1 MLNSN
6 PEKKFCYSIRK
17 YSIGVVSV
25 AVTACFLA
33 GPKALA
39 AEVKPATSTPTAT
52 QEKDKKGEDKGQA
65 APQIQPVTGVGGNV
79 SPSPAKPSENK
90 KALNKQ
96 VRTNEK
102 ESGKEKKEAQ
112 TPEKKETKK
121 ETQNEE
127 ASALHAKMM
136 LLSGSIHDKAETLES
151 VDYKKANQIR
161 QKPYDEAVQKAEN
174 ILDME
179 KGENKTAEEVEQLK
193 QEIETTKKALD
204 GQERLDLAKTE
215 SSKQLKNYT
224 YLTQGQVDSVKN
236 FIEKEAKM
244 NKEIEVRMG
253 AAASLNTEM
262 SNLQHIV
269 EENKDLQSKAN
280 YTESDDDRKKAY
292 NTAYGNAEKIIKKD
306 STDDKDETA
315 VNEAQR
321 AVLKAR
327 LELKGD
333 ERLSH
338 ARKEVDTV
346 IESAQHLND
355 QQKKV
360 LQDMAKSKHMVA
372 EF

>member
-1 MLNSN
+1 M
-6 PEKKFCYSIRK
+6 
-17 YSIGVVSV
+17 
-25 AVTACFLA
+25 
-33 GPKALA
+33 
-39 AEVKPATSTPTAT
+39 
-52 QEKDKKGEDKGQA
+52 
-65 APQIQPVTGVGGNV
+65 GGNV

-112 TPEKKETKK
+112 TPEKKET
-121 ETQNEE
+121 QNEE
-127 ASALHAKMM
+127 KDKLNKQKENAKSLLVGFTKLNNKQKEGVLKKFEEASSVNDIDAAYKEARALHAKMM

-161 QKPYDEAVQKAEN
+161 QKLYDEVVQKTEN
-174 ILDME
+174 LLDME

-204 GQERLDLAKTE
+204 GQERLDLTKTE

-253 AAASLNTEM
+253 AAALLNTEM

-306 STDDKDETA
+306 STDNKDETA
-315 VNEAQR
+315 VKEAQR

-327 LELKGD
+327 LELNGD

-360 LQDMAKSKHMVA
+360 LQDMAKSKHTVA